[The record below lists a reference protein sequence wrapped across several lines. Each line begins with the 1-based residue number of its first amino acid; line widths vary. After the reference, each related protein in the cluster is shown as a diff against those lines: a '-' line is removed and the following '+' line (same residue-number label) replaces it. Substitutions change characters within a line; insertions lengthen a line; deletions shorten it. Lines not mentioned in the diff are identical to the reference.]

1 MTTTTPNPPAPK
13 SPAKLSPAQF
23 NYTLFRNLGTTI
35 DKAIR
40 KDNES
45 LRRQGHFNL
54 YVFSHTNTTV
64 HKAPQISTNPQSH
77 FVQAFVPQPGQP
89 FPFATRTT
97 PSTYLIGY
105 DTEFQ
110 IYDDESHP
118 NYPAKLLSH
127 QFYCNFDGHRFG
139 IVFLT
144 DTAFR
149 AIDFVRLIN
158 KIVPD
163 DCRLTLVGHTP
174 KGTPIYQPE
183 LATVRIY
190 AHFSLIESGWLSPS
204 MRLKTE
210 VEDFFGHLR
219 REYVP
224 LIQERDKEWHD
235 SVALRKVEIRHPDAK
250 RKRVTVKLP
259 KGSPIQSKE
268 ERKYKWIVRLKFCDS
283 GNLIGRGISLKDLG
297 VRIGIDKVGNGN
309 ISEMEKYLATNPDD
323 FCYYGIIDSLI
334 TAESHLWHNNEA
346 AAKLN
351 LDTERDRTAAM
362 SADVFR
368 NIFKGMHGK
377 GWKSFLGY
385 EDATTMT
392 IPHRTFV
399 KYYYGGRNEVMRVGP
414 VGKAIYYDL
423 RSAYPSALIMLPD
436 YDCSRSYTYYDKDAL
451 IAVERMEKEPDGPFQ
466 IAGITVSFK
475 FKEHAHPMFPVRIDE
490 PSDLPKVR
498 LSYDTDGLI
507 FPRSGHTTV
516 TWPELWVAR
525 RKQYNGEDLLEELTI
540 HSLTTFENLGTYDL
554 SAAVLN
560 ILSKRNKNDKAMDGF
575 YKQILNFFYGKT
587 AEGVRND
594 AKSFKSHDL
603 DSYIRHSPVTCYQLS
618 SFITGFCR
626 TAVGELLQYFEC
638 YGITTDG
645 FISPDTTVEQVVAT
659 DGPGLYFCRTVNKKV
674 QHLNPFIAIESE
686 GDQSL
691 FLKTRGYLLT
701 TDGKM
706 QSKLAR
712 AGAQT
717 PRVAKNV
724 KSQDPNDI
732 IKHEQE
738 HMKATEAFLQIV
750 QRGRCNKDSWRS
762 LQSIRKFFKMEI
774 DNLLD
779 RDDLASTTQKL
790 TLNVN
795 LSNKMDV
802 ADEDEDDLYKG
813 RILPSKLLARSRNS
827 LPLKA
832 SYKDMKVNATFDMKR
847 IPVDPEIQ
855 TFSWDGK
862 PYDFV
867 SFKTRPLDSASDFH
881 LLRTLAKRTAS
892 HDEYVYT
899 HYTKRTP
906 LSTFKK
912 IERIQMTNPLP
923 MPDDVAT
930 EIAAF
935 FPELS
940 DHWQEKGTKKNNA
953 YASALQKLLALV
965 AQFTGVA
972 GFTGEIASEYSLE
985 SLEFKL
991 QMAMKPQTK
1000 SQIENSKP
1008 VGFTKTNPTKKQQK
1022 WEKYME
1028 SKNVDLLKEG
1038 YGGEYYPEL
1047 EIRMK
1052 IESGIDKILAQFK
1065 KDAGIPEFTT
1075 NRPSSKFLDIT
1086 VNVEKRLNFLAK
1098 FGGGRNEQPG
1108 VIAREPSWME
1118 ISDYYRMLDKFHD
1131 ANECS
1136 ADVSAQGV
1144 DIWKI
1149 LEKLVQPKNAS
1160 EEEQEKASK
1169 KLEEMFEGV
1178 TRTMKQRIRQQFKD
1192 EKRGLREQREKMP
1205 KVLCSEYFES
1215 EQRAMIQA
1223 EEPDENALTKE
1234 VTEIAEKIM
1243 EFQELREQHGPAAAF
1258 AAQKGKQQIKQMKKT
1273 LRKGKF

>member
-1 MTTTTPNPPAPK
+1 MTTTQQTPTAQK
-13 SPAKLSPAQF
+13 IPAKLSPAQF
-23 NYTLFRNLGTTI
+23 NYTLFRNLGTAI

-40 KDNES
+40 KDKES
-45 LRRQGHFNL
+45 SRGRGHFNL
-54 YVFSHTNTTV
+54 YVFTHTNTTV
-64 HKAPQISTNPQSH
+64 HKAPQIVTNPQSH
-77 FVQAFVPQPGQP
+77 FVQALVPQRGQP

-110 IYDDESHP
+110 TYDDESHP

-127 QFYCNFDGHRFG
+127 QFYCNFNGHRFG
-139 IVFLT
+139 VVFLT
-144 DTAFR
+144 DTSFR

-163 DCRLTLVGHTP
+163 DNRVTLAGYTDRGEPVY
-174 KGTPIYQPE
+174 KPE
-183 LATVRIY
+183 LSTVRIY

-204 MRLKTE
+204 MRLKSE
-210 VEDFFGHLR
+210 VEDFFGYLR

-250 RKRVTVKLP
+250 RKQVAVKLP
-259 KGSPIQSKE
+259 KASPAPGRA
-268 ERKYKWIVRLKFCDS
+268 ERKFKWIVRLKFCDS

-297 VRIGIDKVGNGN
+297 ARIGIDKVGNDN
-309 ISEMEKYLATNPDD
+309 ISEMETYLTTNPDD
-323 FCYYGIIDSLI
+323 FCYYGIMDSLI

-351 LDTERDRTAAM
+351 LGAERERAAAM

-368 NIFKGMHGK
+368 NIFQRIHGK
-377 GWKSFLGY
+377 GWKRFLGY

-392 IPHRTFV
+392 ISHRTFV
-399 KYYYGGRNEVMRVGP
+399 KYYFGGRNDVMHVGP
-414 VGKAIYYDL
+414 VDRAIYYDL
-423 RSAYPSALIMLPD
+423 RSAYPTALIMLPD
-436 YDCSRSYTYYDKDAL
+436 YDCSKSYTYYDKDAL
-451 IAVERMEKEPDGPFQ
+451 LAVERMEKEPDGPFQ

-475 FKEHAHPMFPVRIDE
+475 FKENAKPTFPVRIDE

-540 HSLTTFENLGTYDL
+540 HSLTTFENLGTYEL
-554 SAAVLN
+554 SDAVLN

-594 AKSFKSHDL
+594 SKSFKSHDL
-603 DSYIRHSPVTCYQLS
+603 DSYIRHSPVTCYPLS

-638 YGITTDG
+638 FGITTDG
-645 FISPDTTVEQVVAT
+645 FISPDTTIEQVVAT
-659 DGPGLYFCRTVNKKV
+659 DGPGLYFCRTVNRKV
-674 QHLNPFIAIESE
+674 QHLNPFIAIDSQ

-701 TDGKM
+701 TGGKM

-717 PRVAKNV
+717 PRVAKNA
-724 KSQDPNDI
+724 KTQDQSDI
-732 IKHEQE
+732 IKHEQD
-738 HMKATEAFLQIV
+738 HIKATEAFLQIV

-762 LQSIRKFFKMEI
+762 LQSIRKFFRMEI

-779 RDDLASTTQKL
+779 RDDSASTAQKL

-795 LSNKMDV
+795 LSDKMDV

-813 RILPSKLLARSRNS
+813 RILSSKLLARSRNS

-832 SYKDMKVNATFDMKR
+832 SYKDMKVNSTFDMKR
-847 IPVDPEIQ
+847 IPVDPEIKS
-855 TFSWDGK
+855 FKWNGMS
-862 PYDFV
+862 YDFV

-881 LLRTLAKRTAS
+881 LLRTLSKRTAS
-892 HDEYVYT
+892 HEEYVYT
-899 HYTKRTP
+899 HYTSKTP
-906 LSTFKK
+906 SSTFKR
-912 IERIQMTNPLP
+912 IERIQIKNLLP
-923 MPDDVAT
+923 MLDSVAT
-930 EIAAF
+930 EIATY

-940 DHWQEKGTKKNNA
+940 GHWQEKETQKNNA
-953 YASALQKLLALV
+953 YTSALQKLLALV
-965 AQFTGVA
+965 AQVTGEA
-972 GFTGEIASEYSLE
+972 GFTVEIVPEYCLE
-985 SLEFKL
+985 SLEFRL
-991 QMAMKPQTK
+991 QMAMKPLKK

-1008 VGFTKTNPTKKQQK
+1008 VGFTKTNPTEKQRN
-1022 WEKYME
+1022 WEKYQE
-1028 SKNVDLLKEG
+1028 SKGVDLLQEG
-1038 YGGEYYPEL
+1038 YGRNYYPEL

-1065 KDAGIPEFTT
+1065 KEAGIPEFAT
-1075 NRPSSKFLDIT
+1075 NKPPSKFLDIT
-1086 VNVEKRLNFLAK
+1086 VNAEKRLNFLAK
-1098 FGGGRNEQPG
+1098 FGGGRNVQPG
-1108 VIAREPSWME
+1108 VIEREPSWME

-1131 ANECS
+1131 VTECS
-1136 ADVSAQGV
+1136 ADVSGLGAG
-1144 DIWKI
+1144 IWKI
-1149 LEKLVQPKNAS
+1149 LDKLVQPKNRS
-1160 EEEQEKASK
+1160 EEELEKAHK
-1169 KLEEMFEGV
+1169 KLEELYEGV
-1178 TRTMKQRIRQQFKD
+1178 VRIMKQRIRQQFKD
-1192 EKRGLREQREKMP
+1192 GKRNLREQREKMP
-1205 KVLCSEYFES
+1205 HILCSEYFES
-1215 EQRAMIQA
+1215 EQGDMNSE
-1223 EEPDENALTKE
+1223 EEPEEKTLTE
-1234 VTEIAEKIM
+1234 VVTEIAEKII
-1243 EFQELREQHGPAAAF
+1243 EFQEIRDQLGPAVAF
-1258 AAQKGKQQIKQMKKT
+1258 AAQKGKQQLKQMKKT
-1273 LRKGKF
+1273 LCKGGF